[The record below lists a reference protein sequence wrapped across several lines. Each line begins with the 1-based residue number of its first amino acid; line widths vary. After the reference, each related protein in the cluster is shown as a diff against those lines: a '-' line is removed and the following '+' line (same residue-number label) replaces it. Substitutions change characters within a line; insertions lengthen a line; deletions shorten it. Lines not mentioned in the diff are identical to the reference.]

1 MLILVL
7 NYDLF
12 TTTLELLRTI
22 YCLIPV
28 YQIESTLLFG
38 VAMHGLYE
46 LLFRG
51 LAPVGRGFSE
61 IPGTLKDML
70 RFKDQ
75 LKRRNEHNNKLTDK
89 IIKAFAD
96 QVLSSNFLTGLST
109 RVADPDLIGSVDPD
123 SESGSGSRRAK
134 MTHKSRKKFMF

>member
-1 MLILVL
+1 
-7 NYDLF
+7 
-12 TTTLELLRTI
+12 
-22 YCLIPV
+22 
-28 YQIESTLLFG
+28 
-38 VAMHGLYE
+38 
-46 LLFRG
+46 
-51 LAPVGRGFSE
+51 LAPVGRGFYE

-70 RFKDQ
+70 RLKDQ

-123 SESGSGSRRAK
+123 SECGSGSRRAK
-134 MTHKSRKKFMF
+134 MTHKSRKKFMFEVLDGLFWDLKAFSVSWVLKALL